1 MPTKGKTRLHFTDA
15 EQDGGRLKEH
25 DRAKEREADRAAM
38 RKDAPPPKDRKKMKR
53 RMTEQKSG
61 AGKKK
66 KGKSTNPKT
75 AKTAGQLQ
83 FEENKPK
90 PPSKL
95 SHTVKDAPVLALS
108 GRLRHEVSE
117 AEDDNVGVESAHRLE
132 QTAEARY
139 SRSLWARRERSVR

>member
-95 SHTVKDAPVLALS
+95 SHTVKDAPVLAEEI
-108 GRLRHEVSE
+108 GRASCRDRVF
-117 AEDDNVGVESAHRLE
+117 G
-132 QTAEARY
+132 
-139 SRSLWARRERSVR
+139 SV